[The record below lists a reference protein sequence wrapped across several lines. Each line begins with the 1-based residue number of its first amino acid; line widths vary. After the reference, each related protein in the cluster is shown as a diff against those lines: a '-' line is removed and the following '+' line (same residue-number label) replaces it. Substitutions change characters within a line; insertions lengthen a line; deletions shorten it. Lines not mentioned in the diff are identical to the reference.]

1 MAEDA
6 LDEVTPMDD
15 ICMKRLFDDRPDLAA
30 TVLRATLGDPGIELE
45 TAQTERHYA
54 NYGRHDARLD
64 VLCCGPGAMYDLE
77 LQADPGRAWP
87 QRAAFYEGM
96 LATKALARGAGY
108 PDMDR
113 VEVVFVTNGDALGL
127 GEPLVGFEWANLEK
141 QSRLGTDIHITYV
154 DASYNGF
161 GDTELGRVA
170 HDLLCPDP
178 DEMLIPAFAEAMREV
193 KESMKGDEELET
205 YTQRIRRE
213 ALEEGLAEGEEKGME
228 KGRQENRAELIARAV
243 SDGDIP
249 LDKIAKLFGITVDEV
264 RSHAKTASLSA

>member
-1 MAEDA
+1 M
-6 LDEVTPMDD
+6 
-15 ICMKRLFDDRPDLAA
+15 
-30 TVLRATLGDPGIELE
+30 
-45 TAQTERHYA
+45 
-54 NYGRHDARLD
+54 
-64 VLCCGPGAMYDLE
+64 LCAGPGAMYDLE
-77 LQADPGRAWP
+77 LQADPARAWP

-127 GEPLVGFEWANLEK
+127 GEPLIGFEWANAEK
-141 QSRLGTDIHITYV
+141 GKRLGANARITYV

-161 GDTELGRVA
+161 GEDTELGRVV

-193 KESMKGDEELET
+193 KESMKGDEEMET

-213 ALEEGLAEGEEKGME
+213 ALEEGK
-228 KGRQENRAELIARAV
+228 QERDIELIARAV

-249 LDKIAKLFGITVDEV
+249 LDKIAKLFGITFDEV
-264 RSHAKTASLSA
+264 RSYAKTASLSA